1 MLSEPTIIERQAQ
14 PYVSIVS
21 SVTMQNIGPVLS
33 TLHPEVFAWLGQQ
46 GKNPVGPPF
55 WKYNVID
62 MEREMEVEVGVPT
75 DTELPAS
82 GRIVSGVLPAGRY
95 ATLHHTGHPQ
105 ELMDATRVLLEW
117 ADKENLTFDMT
128 ESGPAQKWASRLE
141 IYNTDPREQPD
152 MSKWETDLAFRLA
165 D

>member
-1 MLSEPTIIERQAQ
+1 MLTEPTIIERSAQ

-21 SVTMQNIGPVLS
+21 SVTMQNIGTTLPA
-33 TLHPEVFAWLGQQ
+33 LHPEVFAWLGQQ
-46 GKNPVGPPF
+46 GKAPVGPPF

-75 DTELPAS
+75 EAELPAS
-82 GRIVSGVLPAGRY
+82 GRIIAGVLPAGRY
-95 ATLHHTGHPQ
+95 ATLHHVGHPS
-105 ELMDATRVLLEW
+105 ELMEATRVLLEW
-117 ADKENLTFDMT
+117 GAKQNLSWDMT

-152 MSKWETDLAFRLA
+152 MDKWETDLAFRLA